1 MWNALTW
8 NIARAGGLT
17 AYVLLTFA
25 IAVGLALTLHWQSS
39 RWPRLINSELHNFL
53 SLLGLIFTLV
63 HVLAIWID
71 PFTHFAWS
79 EVLIPFASTYHTFWM
94 TLGILAFYLGLAIG
108 LSTWLRPRIGYQW
121 WRRFHILTLLL
132 YALVTL
138 HGVFIGSDSD
148 TWWATALYIGSILLV
163 GTLLVLRLLKAAQ
176 EPERPLPAP
185 VMQKNNRAL

>member
-25 IAVGLALTLHWQSS
+25 VAVGLALTLRWQSS

-79 EVLIPFASTYHTFWM
+79 EVLIPFASTYRTFWM
-94 TLGILAFYLGLAIG
+94 TLGILALYLGLAIG

-132 YALVTL
+132 YVLVTL

-163 GTLLVLRLLKAAQ
+163 GTLLVLRLLKSAQ
-176 EPERPLPAP
+176 EPERARPAP
-185 VMQKNNRAL
+185 IMQKNKRFF